1 MEQLDSFSVV
11 KAFVGVV
18 LLIGWMIFLRATLK
32 SLGLIGT
39 ILAVAFFGLLLWLLV
54 DQGWVS
60 MFDGSAFIWLVLVA
74 LAAVLSTGMSWSH
87 IRRRMTGQ
95 VDVDDTDD

>member
-1 MEQLDSFSVV
+1 M
-11 KAFVGVV
+11 AAM
-18 LLIGWMIFLRATLK
+18 LLGIP
-32 SLGLIGT
+32 
-39 ILAVAFFGLLLWLLV
+39 VYGLLLWLLV